1 LTIVKAA
8 AARSST
14 QQKLTD
20 AIILYN
26 LAEDYDTVIA
36 VLNRAVGSS
45 LAQPSAS
52 TPSGTAAGTEAR
64 SVGFGGEQDIGS
76 LTQGIIDHYQSDAS
90 KWGKVSERN
99 RETCLVLLRFKEAF
113 ALYEAGRLEQALEVS
128 CRFCIALSV
137 ASLDLPTDRLG
148 VAPRPP
154 LGHRVDLAP
163 SLVDRHC
170 LDQPSGRRLPRLG
183 RADRAQLLRHPHR
196 HDELPVQAPPGPE
209 GELVRRRGPAE
220 RACFSNPG

>member
-1 LTIVKAA
+1 MTIVKAA

-52 TPSGTAAGTEAR
+52 TPSDATATAGSETR
-64 SVGFGGEQDIGS
+64 SAAFGGEQNIGA
-76 LTQGIIDHYQSDAS
+76 LTQGILDHYQGDAS
-90 KWGKVSERN
+90 KWGRVSERN

-113 ALYEAGRLEQALEVS
+113 ALYEAGRLEQALEV
-128 CRFCIALSV
+128 RIRGGRAL
-137 ASLDLPTDRLG
+137 P
-148 VAPRPP
+148 APRT
-154 LGHRVDLAP
+154 LY
-163 SLVDRHC
+163 
-170 LDQPSGRRLPRLG
+170 
-183 RADRAQLLRHPHR
+183 
-196 HDELPVQAPPGPE
+196 
-209 GELVRRRGPAE
+209 
-220 RACFSNPG
+220 